1 MVEPMDDAE
10 LRAQLEALHTES
22 FGWALQCA
30 RRDAAEAE
38 AVLQAVYLKVL
49 DRRARYNERSSL
61 KTWLFAVIKNTAS
74 ERRRRRALHLLRLV
88 RYEDAPAITDGRAES
103 GLYDS
108 ELQQLFVQALGL
120 LPARQREVLQLVF
133 YHDMSLADAASV
145 MKVSIGSART
155 HYDRGKKRLR
165 EGLLE
170 SGAFNEFRSRRKP
183 YPEAVL

>member
-1 MVEPMDDAE
+1 MDDAE
-10 LRAQLEALHTES
+10 LRAQLEALHSES
-22 FGWALQCA
+22 FGWALHCT

-49 DRRARYNERSSL
+49 DGRARYDERSTL

-88 RYEDAPAITDGRAES
+88 RYEDLPTVADALAES
-103 GLYDS
+103 GIYES
-108 ELQQLFVQALGL
+108 ELQQLFVRALGS

-145 MKVSIGSART
+145 MRVSIGSART

-165 EGLLE
+165 ESILE

-183 YPEAVL
+183 YPETVL